1 MFLGSK
7 WSMKKLFAT
16 SAASRSKPRPPGRKE
31 ARAMPERVTYGQLR
45 EVLLSLGFEET
56 RRAEGIGLEH
66 PESDTLFL
74 FRPYKQSEPVQPAEV
89 FQVRELLD
97 ARALLG
103 ADSFNRLLT
112 RAPA

>member
-1 MFLGSK
+1 
-7 WSMKKLFAT
+7 
-16 SAASRSKPRPPGRKE
+16 
-31 ARAMPERVTYGQLR
+31 MPERVTYGQLR

-74 FRPYKQSEPVQPAEV
+74 LRPYKQSDPVQPAEV
-89 FQVRELLD
+89 FQVRELLN

>member
-1 MFLGSK
+1 
-7 WSMKKLFAT
+7 
-16 SAASRSKPRPPGRKE
+16 
-31 ARAMPERVTYGQLR
+31 MPERVTYGQLR
-45 EVLLSLGFEET
+45 EVLVSLGFKET
-56 RRAEGIGLEH
+56 RRAEGIGLTH

-74 FRPYKQSEPVQPAEV
+74 FRAYRDSDKIQPAEL

-97 ARALLG
+97 ARALLE